1 MSKFWIEQAVL
12 IASGVRLYLSLLTL
26 VPFPCLEKEKNG
38 PKLESYNSH
47 AGHSICVSQK

>member
-26 VPFPCLEKEKNG
+26 VPFPYLEKEKKWPQIG
-38 PKLESYNSH
+38 KL
-47 AGHSICVSQK
+47 